1 MGSAEA
7 KTSTYRMQ
15 MGHLRGM
22 SVHVTPA
29 PGEMSKGSWLD
40 TNVFTD
46 IAFETGCGLLQLEER
61 HVFVTS
67 ISGAVY
73 QVSAPCL
80 HRSFGCLA
88 LVTSALFERS
98 QRHALAEASLE
109 KVYLVSL
116 PSRSQC
122 FENIDASTVLFAQ
135 KGCKLVILP

>member
-1 MGSAEA
+1 
-7 KTSTYRMQ
+7 

-73 QVSAPCL
+73 QVSTPRPHQGFVCLAAVKEKTKDYTFWRQFNETTSITPGCPGPCCCYICPLWALSAPCPG
-80 HRSFGCLA
+80 RSESGEGVSGQLA
-88 LVTSALFERS
+88 FQMS
-98 QRHALAEASLE
+98 
-109 KVYLVSL
+109 
-116 PSRSQC
+116 
-122 FENIDASTVLFAQ
+122 VL
-135 KGCKLVILP
+135 

>member
-1 MGSAEA
+1 
-7 KTSTYRMQ
+7 

-73 QVSAPCL
+73 QVGTACL
-80 HRSFGCLA
+80 HQL
-88 LVTSALFERS
+88 SA
-98 QRHALAEASLE
+98 ASLLLQLP
-109 KVYLVSL
+109 YLGALSAM
-116 PSRSQC
+116 P
-122 FENIDASTVLFAQ
+122 
-135 KGCKLVILP
+135 

>member
-1 MGSAEA
+1 
-7 KTSTYRMQ
+7 
-15 MGHLRGM
+15 M

-73 QVSAPCL
+73 QVSTPCL
-80 HRSFGCLA
+80 HWSFGSLAAVTLA
-88 LVTSALFERS
+88 LFGRSER
-98 QRHALAEASLE
+98 RALAEMSLE

-116 PSRSQC
+116 PFRPQC
-122 FENIDASTVLFAQ
+122 FELSMLHLL
-135 KGCKLVILP
+135 CSLPKKATSW

>member
-1 MGSAEA
+1 
-7 KTSTYRMQ
+7 
-15 MGHLRGM
+15 M

-73 QVSAPCL
+73 QVSTPCL
-80 HRSFGCLA
+80 HWSFGCLA
-88 LVTSALFERS
+88 LVTLALFGRS
-98 QRHALAEASLE
+98 QHHALPEGSLE
-109 KVYLVSL
+109 KVYLISW
-116 PSRSQC
+116 PYRSQC
-122 FENIDASTVLFAQ
+122 FELSVLH
-135 KGCKLVILP
+135 LLYSLPKKATSW

>member
-1 MGSAEA
+1 
-7 KTSTYRMQ
+7 

-80 HRSFGCLA
+80 HRFFG
-88 LVTSALFERS
+88 
-98 QRHALAEASLE
+98 
-109 KVYLVSL
+109 
-116 PSRSQC
+116 
-122 FENIDASTVLFAQ
+122 
-135 KGCKLVILP
+135 

>member
-1 MGSAEA
+1 
-7 KTSTYRMQ
+7 MQ

-46 IAFETGCGLLQLEER
+46 IAFEIGCGLLQLEER

-73 QVSAPCL
+73 QVSTPCL
-80 HRSFGCLA
+80 HWSFGCLA
-88 LVTSALFERS
+88 LVTLALFGRS
-98 QRHALAEASLE
+98 QHHALPEGSLE
-109 KVYLVSL
+109 KVYLISW
-116 PSRSQC
+116 PYRSQC
-122 FENIDASTVLFAQ
+122 FELSMLHLL
-135 KGCKLVILP
+135 CSLPKKATSW